1 MARACILVDDLVLR
15 LAALAGTPTGGSEA
29 WSYGSCN

>member
-15 LAALAGTPTGGSEA
+15 LAALAGTPTGGSA